1 MGRAAMVRALA
12 ACLLVLVLPPAQA
25 HKASDSRL
33 GLGASDAAGMI
44 EGRWDIALRD
54 LEEAV
59 GLDADDD
66 GVITWGE
73 LRRRHADIAAYA
85 LGRLRIEADGRPC
98 SVRAGAQSVD
108 EHSDGAY
115 TVLPLRVA
123 CPAAPH
129 ELTIGYAL
137 LADIDAQHRG
147 LLTLHTAGGTRS
159 ALLLPQGEAQRFTLA
174 RPGRMQQFGQY
185 LVEGV
190 WHIWIGFDHIL
201 FLLALLLPAVLV
213 WTPPRWVPVARFAP
227 AFRDV
232 VRVVTAFTLAH
243 SITLS
248 LATLQWVSLPSRAV
262 EAAIAASVLLAALNN
277 LRPVVLGRRWLVAFG
292 FGLIHG
298 FGFASVLA
306 ELGLPGDALLLALLG
321 FNLGVELG
329 QLAIV
334 VVFLPLAYA
343 LRRTKLYRHVVFSG
357 GSALIA
363 ALAAAWFAERAFN
376 LELLSF

>member
-1 MGRAAMVRALA
+1 MRRLLGAAMLLLGLLPALA
-12 ACLLVLVLPPAQA
+12 LA

-33 GLGASDAAGMI
+33 SLDASHAAGPI

-59 GLDADDD
+59 GLDASDD

-73 LRRRHADIAAYA
+73 LRARHADIAAYA
-85 LGRLRIEADGRPC
+85 LARLSIEADGQPC
-98 SVRAGAQSVD
+98 AIEAAEQLVD
-108 EHSDGAY
+108 SHSDGAY
-115 TVLPLRVA
+115 TVLPLQIRCA
-123 CPAAPH
+123 GAPR
-129 ELTIGYAL
+129 ELVIGYRL

-147 LLTLHTAGGTRS
+147 LLALTTAAGTRS
-159 ALLLPQGEAQRFTLA
+159 ALLLPQGEPQRFTLA
-174 RPGRMQQFGQY
+174 QPGRWRQFVDY

-213 WTPPRWVPVARFAP
+213 WRPPRWQPVLRFAP
-227 AFRDV
+227 AFGDV
-232 VRVVTAFTLAH
+232 VRVVSAFTLAH

-262 EAAIAASVLLAALNN
+262 ESAIAASVLLAALNN
-277 LRPVVLGRRWLVAFG
+277 LRPVVLGRRWAVAFG

-306 ELGLPGDALLLALLG
+306 ELGLPADALWLALLG
-321 FNLGVELG
+321 FNLGVEAG

-334 VVFLPLAYA
+334 LLFLPLAYA
-343 LRRTKLYRHVVFSG
+343 LRRTTLYRHVIFSG
-357 GSALIA
+357 GSLAIAL
-363 ALAAAWFAERAFN
+363 LAAAWLAERAFN
-376 LELLSF
+376 LELLQF